1 MKATYEKRKVDFYYR
16 DDKGGTVVLGCRPH
30 LHYHVEIVYMIEGAM
45 CAHID
50 SDEYNVRSG
59 DMLIVFPNKIHR
71 FVDLQKGS
79 KYKLFIINPNL
90 VPEFEAQMS
99 SSSPINP
106 LIKNARENARLDS
119 VINIVADAKN
129 FPEIQRDSLMK
140 GYLLSFFAEFLS
152 MIELDYNRSDKS
164 QAMKAVVLYCS
175 QNFTKELSLSTL
187 EDELHLSRY
196 YISHLFGD
204 KLGVR
209 FNDYINS
216 LRISEACR
224 MLRTTD
230 KTITEVCDSSGFGTL
245 RTFNR
250 AFIKQMGASP
260 SDYRKNHNGKYLDA
274 SIPPV
279 SVPEVEYD
287 THVKKTVELPQYN
300 SQTAVDC
307 TASYDD
313 CCDVC
318 SDCGD
323 ICESEDACIHVDGCD
338 CTW

>member
-30 LHYHVEIVYMIEGAM
+30 LHYHVEIVYMIEGEM

-50 SDEYNVRSG
+50 SDEYHVQSG
-59 DMLIVFPNKIHR
+59 DMLIVFPNKVHR
-71 FVDLQKGS
+71 FIDLQKGN

-90 VPEFEAQMS
+90 VPEFESQMS
-99 SSSPINP
+99 SSSPSNP
-106 LIKNARENARLDS
+106 LIKNARENVRLDS
-119 VINIVADAKN
+119 VVNIVADSKN
-129 FPEIQRDSLMK
+129 FPEAQRDSLMK

-152 MIELDYNRSDKS
+152 MIELDANKPDES
-164 QAMKAVVLYCS
+164 QAVKTVVLYCS

-230 KTITEVCDSSGFGTL
+230 KSMTEVCDSSGFGTL

-250 AFIKQMGASP
+250 AFVKQVGVSP
-260 SDYRKNHNGKYLDA
+260 SDYRKNHKGKYLDA

-279 SVPEVEYD
+279 SVTDVESTAPE
-287 THVKKTVELPQYN
+287 KKTVEVPQYN
-300 SQTAVDC
+300 SQTAPSC
-307 TASYDD
+307 AANYDD

-318 SDCGD
+318 CNGAETGD
-323 ICESEDACIHVDGCD
+323 GDYACIHVDGYD
-338 CTW
+338 CN